1 MAQSTPH
8 TQRQGSR
15 KQRRSSIAVA
25 LTALGTAT
33 GSLVSADTPADSKAA
48 VRCTPEATLRYCDNG
63 DGTVRDT
70 RTGLLWLKDA
80 ACADLGETG
89 DGKGTFEEAKAAA
102 ATLRGGQCGL
112 SDGSKPGDWRLPNRD
127 EWLATLNPAFKNPA
141 IANAA
146 GTGKWQP
153 GDAFI
158 NVQSGG
164 YWSATTDS
172 EASDFAWGAG
182 LFAGVVASARKGTE
196 GFIWPV
202 RKP

>member
-1 MAQSTPH
+1 MAQSTQH
-8 TQRQGSR
+8 TQRQSPR
-15 KQRRSSIAVA
+15 KRRLSIAVM
-25 LTALGTAT
+25 LTALGTVACP
-33 GSLVSADTPADSKAA
+33 LVFADTPADSKVIA
-48 VRCTPEATLRYCDNG
+48 RCAPESTRRYCDNG
-63 DGTVRDT
+63 DGTVRDA
-70 RTGLLWLKDA
+70 RTGLHWLKDA

-89 DGKGTFEEAKAAA
+89 DGKGTFAEANAAA
-102 ATLRGGQCGL
+102 ASLRSGQCGL

-127 EWLATLNPAFKNPA
+127 EWLAMLNPALKNPA

>member
-1 MAQSTPH
+1 MAQP
-8 TQRQGSR
+8 TQRQDSR
-15 KQRRSSIAVA
+15 RRRLSIAA
-25 LTALGTAT
+25 TLTALGTAACA
-33 GSLVSADTPADSKAA
+33 LVLADTPADSATA
-48 VRCTPEATLRYCDNG
+48 VRCAPETTLRYCDNG

-89 DGKGTFEEAKAAA
+89 DGKGTFAEANAAA
-102 ATLRGGQCGL
+102 ASLRSGQCGL

-127 EWLATLNPAFKNPA
+127 EWLAMLSPAFKNPA
-141 IANAA
+141 LANAA
-146 GTGKWQP
+146 GTGKWRP
-153 GDAFI
+153 GDVFI

-164 YWSATTDS
+164 YWSASTDS
-172 EASDFAWGAG
+172 EASGFAWGAG
-182 LFAGVVASARKGTE
+182 LFAGAVASARKGIE